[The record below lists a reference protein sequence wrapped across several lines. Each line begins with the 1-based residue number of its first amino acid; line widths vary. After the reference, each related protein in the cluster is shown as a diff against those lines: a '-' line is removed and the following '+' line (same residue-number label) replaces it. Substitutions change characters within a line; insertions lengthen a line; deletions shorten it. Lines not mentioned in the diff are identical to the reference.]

1 LRGAAGTP
9 FCVIV
14 KILPAITNRARRDC
28 LPVFAATEYTT
39 VPFPL
44 LLSPSTILIQSAL
57 VKVVQP
63 QRLLVETV
71 LTRGHQKR
79 VSSGLAHLTLSNCS
93 KNFL

>member
-1 LRGAAGTP
+1 MRGAAGTP

-57 VKVVQP
+57 VKVVQL

-71 LTRGHQKR
+71 TFPVEAPPPTERFDAES
-79 VSSGLAHLTLSNCS
+79 V
-93 KNFL
+93 